1 MDEHRR
7 SKRVAIVC
15 NKYEYIYIFRRKLID
30 RLVKEG
36 YELILVAGKDKYLLR
51 FQETYD
57 CDYRPINLKASSTN
71 PLMELITF
79 WSLFNQLRAS
89 KPDVVLNFT
98 IKANIYSA
106 FSCRRLKIPA
116 INNVTGFGTAFFSG
130 NIILRKVSKFL
141 IRFSFKSVR
150 RVYVQNSDD
159 ERDLIDSGLV
169 DSRLIT
175 RIPGSG
181 VDVDKFKSLTPYVK
195 ESPFRFLM
203 ISRVIRDKGII
214 EYFDAAR
221 IVKNQLKTAV
231 EFHLIGDLL
240 AENKTKVSAEE
251 FDGLMAGGNVI
262 YHGVKEDIPAQIEK
276 VQCVVLP
283 SYREGLPRVI
293 LEAMSMSKPVIVT
306 DVPGCREI
314 VKDGINGKL
323 CEPRNSES
331 LAEKLFFIF
340 HSSEKELIS
349 FGTNGRKLVESS
361 YQERVVLDQYLKDI
375 QYLWN

>member
-1 MDEHRR
+1 M
-7 SKRVAIVC
+7 AIVC

-51 FQETYD
+51 LQETYD

-79 WSLFNQLRAS
+79 WSLFNQLISS

-106 FSCRRLKIPA
+106 FSCRLLKIPA
-116 INNVTGFGTAFFSG
+116 INNVTGFGTAFLSDS
-130 NIILRKVSKFL
+130 IILRKVSKLL
-141 IRFSFKSVR
+141 IRFSFKSVK

-159 ERDLIDSGLV
+159 EKELIDSGLV

-181 VDVDKFKSLTPYVK
+181 VDVDKFKSQSPYVK
-195 ESPFRFLM
+195 EIPFRFLM

-251 FDGLMAGGNVI
+251 FDELMAGGNVI
-262 YHGVKEDIPAQIEK
+262 YHGVKEDIPAQIDK
-276 VQCVVLP
+276 AQCVVLP

-293 LEAMSMSKPVIVT
+293 LEAMSMSKPVVVT
-306 DVPGCREI
+306 DVPGCREV
-314 VKDGINGKL
+314 VKDGFNGKL
-323 CEPRNSES
+323 CESRNSES

-349 FGTNGRKLVESS
+349 FGTNGRRLIESS
-361 YQERVVLDQYLKDI
+361 YQENVVLDQYLKDI
-375 QYLWN
+375 QHLLN